1 MREELLD
8 RFGQIPKSVE
18 NLLRIALI
26 RSHAHRLYMPELKG
40 KNERISFT
48 LRPDAPIKVE
58 NIPLLVS
65 GYQGKL
71 RFDPKGGPAFYLH
84 YRKCGVIEK
93 DEETLIALTQE
104 ALAKMEEML
113 V

>member
-1 MREELLD
+1 MVHLL
-8 RFGQIPKSVE
+8 QIPHKFV
-18 NLLRIALI
+18 
-26 RSHAHRLYMPELKG
+26 
-40 KNERISFT
+40 
-48 LRPDAPIKVE
+48 
-58 NIPLLVS
+58 
-65 GYQGKL
+65 
-71 RFDPKGGPAFYLH
+71 DPKGGPAFYLH